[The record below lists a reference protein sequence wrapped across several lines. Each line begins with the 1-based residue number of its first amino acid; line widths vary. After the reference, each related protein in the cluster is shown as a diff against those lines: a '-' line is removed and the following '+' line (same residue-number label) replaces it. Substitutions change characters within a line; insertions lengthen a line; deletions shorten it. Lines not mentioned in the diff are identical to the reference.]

1 MQETAFGDPRNGVFF
16 VGVDKVSG
24 KNIPKMLHI
33 WEISLRSDLSQE
45 VPSWKLIQSLGKDD
59 SASQYIDACSF
70 DLFLVGVD
78 GVASN

>member
-1 MQETAFGDPRNGVFF
+1 MTPEMGSFLLVWT
-16 VGVDKVSG
+16 KYSG
-24 KNIPKMLHI
+24 KYSLHI

>member
-1 MQETAFGDPRNGVFF
+1 MEAYSVA
-16 VGVDKVSG
+16 
-24 KNIPKMLHI
+24 
-33 WEISLRSDLSQE
+33 
-45 VPSWKLIQSLGKDD
+45 GKDD